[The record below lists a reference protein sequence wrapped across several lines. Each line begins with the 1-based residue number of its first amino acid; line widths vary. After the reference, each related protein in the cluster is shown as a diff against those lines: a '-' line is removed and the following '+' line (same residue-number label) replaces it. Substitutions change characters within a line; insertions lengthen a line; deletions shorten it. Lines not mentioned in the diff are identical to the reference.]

1 MDYGSPPEAVQ
12 DGGCRRRRL
21 LAQRR
26 ACCPGL
32 PRGLVRVPATRTSP
46 SAAPAPRAIEL
57 PVGRPTSTKAA
68 PHDTGEGVVSSEP
81 RR

>member
-32 PRGLVRVPATRTSP
+32 PRGLVRVPATRAPP
-46 SAAPAPRAIEL
+46 STAPSPRAL
-57 PVGRPTSTKAA
+57 PPLPPPLLKGR
-68 PHDTGEGVVSSEP
+68 EF
-81 RR
+81 

>member
-21 LAQRR
+21 LAQRL
-26 ACCPGL
+26 ACCLGL
-32 PRGLVRVPATRTSP
+32 PRGLVRVPATRTSS

-57 PVGRPTSTKAA
+57 PVPTSTKAA
-68 PHDTGEGVVSSEP
+68 PRDTGEGVVSSEP